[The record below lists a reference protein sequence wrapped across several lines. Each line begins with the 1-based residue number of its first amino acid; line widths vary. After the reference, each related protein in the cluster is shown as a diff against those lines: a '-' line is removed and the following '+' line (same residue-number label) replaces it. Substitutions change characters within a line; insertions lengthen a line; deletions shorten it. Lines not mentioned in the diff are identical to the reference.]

1 MERMNGSRWRLTVD
15 AIKAFSMD
23 SAASCPLRRFNEFFN
38 KYFKWKWFNFKSLN
52 SPIDLVKG
60 NLLVWQGLWL
70 INGCNKHGAYFP
82 DNEALIGRAAIYQ
95 LGAGPKINQW
105 TLRLFIWHNQTGCSL
120 SLSLSVSLRSFNFS
134 LHHRPRSKWVV
145 FHFKK
150 STHRLPLPVKD
161 PAEFNWSRDRI
172 QFIETSDFIW
182 LNFLF
187 KKWSV

>member
-145 FHFKK
+145 FHSKID
-150 STHRLPLPVKD
+150 SSIAP
-161 PAEFNWSRDRI
+161 SG
-172 QFIETSDFIW
+172 
-182 LNFLF
+182 
-187 KKWSV
+187 